1 MSEKRILKA
10 LNSFGLTK
18 NDAVIYIFLAKRG
31 THKIRDIASV
41 LNLTE
46 SNIHKSLKD
55 LLNRKL
61 VKTSSEY
68 PLGFVAVPFEQ
79 VIKLIIEVKK
89 EQAKS
94 LQASKEELLS
104 TWRSIT
110 EKASSKTFI
119 LGQKKKGKELL

>member
-110 EKASSKTFI
+110 EKDSSKSII

>member
-46 SNIHKSLKD
+46 SNIHKSLTD

-79 VIKLIIEVKK
+79 VIKLIIEAKK

-110 EKASSKTFI
+110 EKNSTKSFI
-119 LGQKKKGKELL
+119 LGQKKKGKELR